1 MEKAE
6 TPPPRASDE
15 VENDVPKK
23 RPWSKPTVTMRDGL
37 LRVDSGP
44 RVASP
49 DYDTSLYFPAS

>member
-23 RPWSKPTVTMRDGL
+23 RPWSKPTVKVRDGL

-44 RVASP
+44 RLHTLS
-49 DYDTSLYFPAS
+49 YDTSLYFPGS